1 NGPESHAR
9 LLENVHV
16 LVVDDDEE
24 TREVMEVALGFEGA
38 RVTTAPS
45 VADAVAAIER
55 RWPDVLV
62 SDIGMP
68 GEDGY
73 DLIRKVRRLEA
84 VRGRRLPAIALTAYA
99 GIEDRRRTRD
109 AGYEA
114 HVAKPVEAA
123 AVAPLIA
130 RLLPAGRRA

>member
-1 NGPESHAR
+1 
-9 LLENVHV
+9 VDV
-16 LVVDDDEE
+16 LVVDDDPE
-24 TREVMEVALGFEGA
+24 TREVLKVALTFEGA

-45 VADAVAAIER
+45 VADAVEAIER

-73 DLIRKVRRLEA
+73 DLIRRVRRLEA
-84 VRGRRLPAIALTAYA
+84 VLGRHLPAIALTAYA
-99 GIEDRRRTRD
+99 AAEDRRRTLH
-109 AGYEA
+109 AGYDR
-114 HVAKPVEAA
+114 HVAKPVEAS

-130 RLLPAGRRA
+130 SLLPPEKRA